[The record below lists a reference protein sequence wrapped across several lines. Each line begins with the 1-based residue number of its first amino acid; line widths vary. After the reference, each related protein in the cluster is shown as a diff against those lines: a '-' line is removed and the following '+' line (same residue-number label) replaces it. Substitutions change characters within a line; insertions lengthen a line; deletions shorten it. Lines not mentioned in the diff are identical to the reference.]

1 MKTNMGKFDRFV
13 RVVLAVVITIL
24 YSANILTG
32 TLGIILLIV
41 AFAFVA
47 TSFIGF
53 CPLYAPFGISTFRK
67 KTSKTTGT

>member
-1 MKTNMGKFDRFV
+1 MKTNMGKIDRFV
-13 RVVLAVVITIL
+13 RIVLAVLITIL

-32 TLGIILLIV
+32 ALGVILLIV

-53 CPLYAPFGISTFRK
+53 CPLYTPFGLSTIRK
-67 KTSKTTGT
+67 KTTKTT